1 MVGDHRAQIIT
12 RLSLYIKSTHTAAL
26 LKHLS
31 DGHTVE
37 RASKDLNLKLSQNLT
52 GRIGTTTLSLPLV
65 YRPVAYLLNRD
76 ARDQNEL
83 LSPHGGAGG
92 IQCILTPTDKIALV
106 RTGLD
111 FDEALATFIVK
122 HLDSDTGLDFG
133 NRDLNRLG
141 DLELL
146 VFPTLDDSERE
157 LLRVGWKVKPSV
169 LAVKLN
175 PIQLPHYNRFHV
187 RLSVLNDSQ
196 LVHSSIATVECV
208 EGSEFECEFEVPEEL
223 RPVVDETEVENLWS
237 RSWRRPN

>member
-1 MVGDHRAQIIT
+1 MVGEHRAQII
-12 RLSLYIKSTHTAAL
+12 RLTLYIKSTHTAAL

-37 RASKDLNLKLSQNLT
+37 RISKDLNLKLSLKLA
-52 GRIGTTTLSLPLV
+52 GRIGTTMLSLPLV

-76 ARDQNEL
+76 ARNRNEP
-83 LSPHGGAGG
+83 LSPHGGAGAFSASL
-92 IQCILTPTDKIALV
+92 IPTDKIALL

-111 FDEALATFIVK
+111 LDEALASFIVT

-157 LLRVGWKVKPSV
+157 LLSVGWKAKPSV
-169 LAVKLN
+169 LAVK
-175 PIQLPHYNRFHV
+175 PPCPKQGWVCVGGVFESRADQV
-187 RLSVLNDSQ
+187 RR
-196 LVHSSIATVECV
+196 SSRI
-208 EGSEFECEFEVPEEL
+208 
-223 RPVVDETEVENLWS
+223 
-237 RSWRRPN
+237 